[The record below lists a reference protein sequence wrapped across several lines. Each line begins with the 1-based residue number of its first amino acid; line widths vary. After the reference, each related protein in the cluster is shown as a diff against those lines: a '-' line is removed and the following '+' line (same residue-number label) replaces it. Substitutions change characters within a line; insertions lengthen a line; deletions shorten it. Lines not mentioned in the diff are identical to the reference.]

1 MIEVEL
7 TEWNV
12 KFHDTL
18 WLIDW
23 GRLNK
28 VKRKVSRTNFNASG
42 GIQMYTTVREV
53 SRTRRNLKLALNS
66 FENDL
71 HSESYSRKINVKKI
85 SKNLYQLANSCV
97 EFRKNSRFPQYF
109 SKYTTFVHIFFYMCT
124 QLTHNFHTCHFRVSK
139 YITHVTHM

>member
-1 MIEVEL
+1 MLHTYFFLCIHKCTQL
-7 TEWNV
+7 
-12 KFHDTL
+12 
-18 WLIDW
+18 
-23 GRLNK
+23 
-28 VKRKVSRTNFNASG
+28 FNIKLFEFFFFRFCGCFSCS
-42 GIQMYTTVREV
+42 REV
-53 SRTRRNLKLALNS
+53 SRTRRNLTLALNP

-124 QLTHNFHTCHFRVSK
+124 QLTHNFHTCHFRQCWCVMNTCSCVMCNFVYCVEK
-139 YITHVTHM
+139 FW